1 LLGESGSRDM
11 PQNQGELL
19 AILHSHHE
27 LRAYPYG
34 D

>member
-1 LLGESGSRDM
+1 MLGESGSRDM

-19 AILHSHHE
+19 AILHSPHQ
-27 LRAYPYG
+27 LRAYPHE